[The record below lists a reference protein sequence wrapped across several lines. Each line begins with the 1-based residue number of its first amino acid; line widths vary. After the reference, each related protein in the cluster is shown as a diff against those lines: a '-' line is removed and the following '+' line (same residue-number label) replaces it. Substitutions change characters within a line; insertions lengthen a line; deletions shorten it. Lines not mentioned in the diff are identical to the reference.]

1 METGPALWLAFLAL
15 GAVGLY
21 FVMPG
26 GRPEAAKAALLVLA
40 AALGVTVYSIVKY
53 FAGSQPMTSNAIFAA
68 IGLTAAVRVISHKK
82 PVYSALYFIL
92 VVISTAGMA
101 LLAQAEFL
109 AAALM
114 IVYGGAILVT
124 YVFVIMLAQQSGGP
138 PAYDRS
144 AREPFFAITAGFV
157 ILAVLA
163 NPLFKHAAGLP
174 SLGAATTASSADV
187 IGTVSQVGALLLSK
201 YAVGVQMAAL
211 LLLAAM
217 IGAIAVARRKATPD
231 GEMEP
236 D

>member
-1 METGPALWLAFLAL
+1 METGPALWLALLAL

-26 GRPEAAKAALLVLA
+26 GRPQAAKAALPVLA
-40 AALGVTVYSIVKY
+40 AALGVTIYSLISY
-53 FAGSQPMTSNAIFAA
+53 FAPNRPMTAMAVFAA

-92 VVISTAGMA
+92 IVVATAGMV

-109 AAALM
+109 AAALL

-124 YVFVIMLAQQSGGP
+124 YIFVIMLAQQSGGQ

-144 AREPFFAITAGFV
+144 SREPFLAIAGGFV
-157 ILAVLA
+157 ILAMLA
-163 NPLFKHAAGLP
+163 NPLFKLTAKSAAAGALP
-174 SLGAATTASSADV
+174 PGQVEAT
-187 IGTVSQVGALLLSK
+187 GTVAQVGMLLLSE

-231 GEMEP
+231 SEPEP

>member
-1 METGPALWLAFLAL
+1 METGPALWLAILAL

-26 GRPEAAKAALLVLA
+26 GRPEAAKAALPVLA
-40 AALGVTVYSIVKY
+40 AALGVTVYSIASY
-53 FAGSQPMTSNAIFAA
+53 FAGSQSLTVQAILAA

-82 PVYSALYFIL
+82 PVYCALYFIL
-92 VVISTAGMA
+92 VVVATSGMA
-101 LLAQAEFL
+101 VMAQAEFL

-124 YVFVIMLAQQSGGP
+124 YVFVIMLAQQTGGP
-138 PAYDRS
+138 PAYDRA
-144 AREPFFAITAGFV
+144 AREPFFAIAAGFV
-157 ILAVLA
+157 ILAMLA
-163 NPLFKHAAGLP
+163 DPLFKSAAG
-174 SLGAATTASSADV
+174 GAASGATIGVNGAEAV
-187 IGTVSQVGALLLSK
+187 GTVSQIGGLLLSK

-231 GEMEP
+231 GEPEP

>member
-21 FVMPG
+21 FVLPG
-26 GRPEAAKAALLVLA
+26 GRPEAAKAALPVLA
-40 AALGVTVYSIVKY
+40 AALGVTIYSIASY
-53 FAGSQPMTSNAIFAA
+53 FAGKESMTAQAILAA
-68 IGLTAAVRVISHKK
+68 IGLTAAVRVISHTK
-82 PVYSALYFIL
+82 PVYCALYFIL
-92 VVISTAGMA
+92 VVISTSGMA
-101 LLAQAEFL
+101 LMAQAEFL

-124 YVFVIMLAQQSGGP
+124 YVFVIMLAQQTGGP
-138 PAYDRS
+138 PGYDRM
-144 AREPFFAITAGFV
+144 AREPFFAVAAGFV

-163 NPLFKHAAGLP
+163 DPIFKSVTTGGVGI
-174 SLGAATTASSADV
+174 SVGVDTAATT
-187 IGTVSQVGALLLSK
+187 GTVSRVGALLLSK

-231 GEMEP
+231 GEPEP

>member
-21 FVMPG
+21 FVLPG
-26 GRPEAAKAALLVLA
+26 GRPEAAKAALPVLA
-40 AALGVTVYSIVKY
+40 AALGVTVYSIASY
-53 FAGSQPMTSNAIFAA
+53 FAGKESMTVQAILAA

-82 PVYSALYFIL
+82 PVYCALYFIL

-101 LLAQAEFL
+101 LMAQAEFL

-124 YVFVIMLAQQSGGP
+124 YVFVIMLAQQTGGP
-138 PAYDRS
+138 PGYDRM
-144 AREPFFAITAGFV
+144 AREPFFAVAAGFV

-163 NPLFKHAAGLP
+163 DPIFKSVTAPGGVGSSVGVDAA
-174 SLGAATTASSADV
+174 AAT
-187 IGTVSQVGALLLSK
+187 GTVSRVGALLLSK

-231 GEMEP
+231 GEPEP